1 MRSLAGVYNN
11 RTIWKA
17 QLKATVRRDIQHR
30 TGRAEVISNEK
41 EQHTIFFS
49 LTLIYYSYFHTVCP
63 PCTHTVAHTR
73 TSIRLLI
80 LQPTIYI
87 AYSRIFFSNQIF
99 PVAALQF
106 VCFFGLSGMGA
117 MKWDSI
123 RHRPTCLH
131 YITGPS
137 GCPRL
142 SFENT
147 GQHVGLGRTES
158 VFISGTRTGWD
169 T

>member
-1 MRSLAGVYNN
+1 MRKNSTPFSLALHLY
-11 RTIWKA
+11 I
-17 QLKATVRRDIQHR
+17 
-30 TGRAEVISNEK
+30 
-41 EQHTIFFS
+41 
-49 LTLIYYSYFHTVCP
+49 
-63 PCTHTVAHTR
+63 THTFTPSVLHVHTQSHTHTR